1 MSSRALVVLL
11 AGAVGLI
18 GCGDGHDSGAQRIA
32 FVTGSVDVVPRPADV
47 KVDRDGSVFVFDDQ
61 TAVVVARDEP
71 TARGAADLLVALLRG
86 PFPGHPDSAEAP
98 RGPPRRDAVLLTLS
112 GAAALGR
119 DGYELEV
126 TPHHVLVRAAA
137 PAGLVHG
144 VQTLRQL
151 LPPEIEQRAPV
162 PGVVW
167 SVPSVQI
174 RDVPRFGWR
183 GLLIDTSRTFF
194 PKEFLLRQLELM
206 ALYKLSVLHLH
217 LTDDQGWRLEIE
229 SHPELHELGSQWDAQ
244 RAPNERSGYYTKA
257 DIREIVD
264 RATALGIEVLPEIDM
279 PGHIVAALH
288 ALPELACR
296 TAPDQPRSADE
307 FPIVPATE
315 RPFPKNILCVCDERV
330 YEVMQA
336 VLDEVIALFPN
347 AFVHVG
353 GDEVVRRDEWEQ
365 GYLCRDLIERG
376 VVESTDHLQ
385 GYFQKRIED
394 FLRSRGRRMIA
405 WDEALVHE
413 QPDTPSEQLSSWAS
427 FMFWRDFLRP
437 PARLYERDVV
447 AAPFTR
453 LYLDYKTA
461 IDRVYEFDPVPEGL
475 TREQAAHV
483 LGAEGAMWT
492 GAPDARSEQG
502 AERHMFPRVLAIA
515 ELTWTPR
522 ALRDGNDFARR
533 LGRETGRLEMLGI
546 PLGP

>member
-1 MSSRALVVLL
+1 
-11 AGAVGLI
+11 
-18 GCGDGHDSGAQRIA
+18 
-32 FVTGSVDVVPRPADV
+32 
-47 KVDRDGSVFVFDDQ
+47 
-61 TAVVVARDEP
+61 
-71 TARGAADLLVALLRG
+71 
-86 PFPGHPDSAEAP
+86 
-98 RGPPRRDAVLLTLS
+98 
-112 GAAALGR
+112 
-119 DGYELEV
+119 
-126 TPHHVLVRAAA
+126 
-137 PAGLVHG
+137 
-144 VQTLRQL
+144 
-151 LPPEIEQRAPV
+151 V

-229 SHPELHELGSQWDAQ
+229 SHPKLHELGSQWDAQ

-330 YEVMQA
+330 YEVIQA

-413 QPDTPSEQLSSWAS
+413 QPDTPSERLSQPGVVHVLARLSCG
-427 FMFWRDFLRP
+427 RP
-437 PARLYERDVV
+437 PVCTSATWSPPRLRVSTSTTRRQSIASTSSKTVPRGSRASRPRMSWGRGCDVDRARRTRVQSKARSGICFRACWRSRADLDIQR
-447 AAPFTR
+447 AARRRRFR
-453 LYLDYKTA
+453 
-461 IDRVYEFDPVPEGL
+461 
-475 TREQAAHV
+475 AA
-483 LGAEGAMWT
+483 ART
-492 GAPDARSEQG
+492 GNASARDARDTAG
-502 AERHMFPRVLAIA
+502 AVNRCC
-515 ELTWTPR
+515 
-522 ALRDGNDFARR
+522 G
-533 LGRETGRLEMLGI
+533 
-546 PLGP
+546 